1 MTPLKIFLHVP
12 RTAGTTVVRHIEKN
26 YSENERLSLYPESLG
41 ILSGKRVKYSSLD
54 YKRLVKKYISGMK
67 AQELRKIK
75 VIYGHYVPF
84 GIEKQFARKAVYI
97 TVFRDPIKRSE
108 SLYNFWATSYFN
120 DSPKNRLNKIY
131 NHGFLVN
138 GKVES
143 YCKWLLK
150 NFTQDNYANFS
161 VSLEKYLSGLGYKDL
176 KSFKFIGLTERSN
189 QDFPYIYFLL
199 NINKFYPNLNKSKRY
214 VKQNHYCDVVQI
226 INDNSKDFTIY
237 KKVLEKNKP
246 ADFLKRVSQTKIKR
260 LFSKALLRDIYY
272 FFLRQ

>member
-12 RTAGTTVVRHIEKN
+12 RTAGTTIVRHIEKN
-26 YSENERLSLYPESLG
+26 YSKDERLPLYPESLG
-41 ILSGKRVKYSSLD
+41 ILSGKRVKYSGLD
-54 YKRLVKKYISGMK
+54 YKKLVKRYISGIK
-67 AQELRKIK
+67 VHELRKIK

-120 DSPKNRLNKIY
+120 ESPKNKFNKIY
-131 NHGFLVN
+131 KYGFLVN
-138 GKVES
+138 GKVEN

-161 VSLEKYLSGLGYKDL
+161 VSLEKYLSGLDYKDL

-199 NINKFYPNLNKSKRY
+199 NINKFYPNLNKSIRY
-214 VKQNHYCDVVQI
+214 VKQNHHCDAAQI
-226 INDNSKDFTIY
+226 ISDNSKDFEIY
-237 KKVLEKNKP
+237 KKALKKSKP
-246 ADFLKRVSQTKIKR
+246 ADFLKRVNQTNTKR

-272 FFLRQ
+272 FFQRQ